1 MYLQSNIRCKHCSE
15 IFFLSHYLFRLCTL
29 FPSFYLSFFLI
40 NHYSLSLSFLLITS
54 QSLFLS
60 LFLSLCLS
68 FLFITPL
75 SLSFSAPLSLTPLH
89 LFLSEG
95 AWVLA
100 AKRTNGGTKSPISLL
115 NSFERVATL
124 FAGIGDP
131 KKNRNSVRQF
141 CDNFKSG
148 NKFLIKKW
156 FRLNFVGILWAAIE

>member
-75 SLSFSAPLSLTPLH
+75 SLSFSAPLSLTPPPIVSLRRRVR
-89 LFLSEG
+89 FSSKTNERRNE
-95 AWVLA
+95 VSDQFVEFV
-100 AKRTNGGTKSPISLL
+100 RTSCNALC
-115 NSFERVATL
+115 R
-124 FAGIGDP
+124 
-131 KKNRNSVRQF
+131 NRRPQ
-141 CDNFKSG
+141 KEQ
-148 NKFLIKKW
+148 KF
-156 FRLNFVGILWAAIE
+156 GSSILWQF